1 MSEEN
6 LDFTSFFSI
15 IFKRLWITILITLI
29 SVSTSAYVSFFKLT
43 PIYQAKVQ
51 LLVSGQHD
59 PEEPNLNASAD
70 EALKLKTTY
79 QDIIQSP
86 LILQK
91 AQLKLDE
98 EGQNIKIGGN
108 ISVNQKTESQ
118 VLELLVEHK
127 DTKAVSQIANVVAES
142 FIEQIPDVM
151 GIEKSNVRILNKAT
165 INPVPVSPK
174 PVLIIGITFVV
185 SLIVSIWF
193 TILIHFV
200 SKSRKNSKSK
210 TLEKSLKG

>member
-29 SVSTSAYVSFFKLT
+29 SVSTSAYVSFFELT

-108 ISVNQKTESQ
+108 ISVNQKQ
-118 VLELLVEHK
+118 NHK
-127 DTKAVSQIANVVAES
+127 
-142 FIEQIPDVM
+142 F
-151 GIEKSNVRILNKAT
+151 
-165 INPVPVSPK
+165 
-174 PVLIIGITFVV
+174 
-185 SLIVSIWF
+185 
-193 TILIHFV
+193 
-200 SKSRKNSKSK
+200 
-210 TLEKSLKG
+210 

>member
-15 IFKRLWITILITLI
+15 VFKRLWITILITLI
-29 SVSTSAYVSFFKLT
+29 AVSTSAYVSFYVLT

-59 PEEPNLNASAD
+59 PEDPNLNASAD

-86 LILQK
+86 LILQG
-91 AQLKLDE
+91 AQSKLDE
-98 EGQNIKIGGN
+98 EGQNIRIGGS

-127 DTKAVSQIANVVAES
+127 NTKAAQQIANAVAES
-142 FIEQIPDVM
+142 FSEQIPGIM
-151 GIEKSNVRILNKAT
+151 GIEESNVKVLSKAT
-165 INPVPVSPK
+165 VNPVPVSPK
-174 PVLIIGITFVV
+174 P
-185 SLIVSIWF
+185 
-193 TILIHFV
+193 
-200 SKSRKNSKSK
+200 
-210 TLEKSLKG
+210 

>member
-15 IFKRLWITILITLI
+15 VFKRLWITILITLI
-29 SVSTSAYVSFFKLT
+29 AVSTSAYVSFYVLT

-59 PEEPNLNASAD
+59 PEDPNLNASAD

-86 LILQK
+86 LILQG

-98 EGQNIKIGGN
+98 EGQNIKIGGS

-127 DTKAVSQIANVVAES
+127 NPKAAQQIANAVAES
-142 FIEQIPDVM
+142 FSEQIPGIM
-151 GIEKSNVRILNKAT
+151 GIEESNVKVLSKAT
-165 INPVPVSPK
+165 VNPVPVSPK

-185 SLIVSIWF
+185 ALIVSIWIN
-193 TILIHFV
+193 ILIHFISKNRKT
-200 SKSRKNSKSK
+200 SKSRRS
-210 TLEKSLKG
+210 EKS

>member
-1 MSEEN
+1 MNEEN
-6 LDFTSFFSI
+6 LDFTSFFGI
-15 IFKRLWITILITLI
+15 VFKRIWITILITLI
-29 SVSTSAYVSFFKLT
+29 AVSTSAYVSFYMLT

-118 VLELLVEHK
+118 VLELLIEHENIE
-127 DTKAVSQIANVVAES
+127 AASQIANAVAES
-142 FIEQIPDVM
+142 FSEQITDVM
-151 GIEKSNVRILNKAT
+151 GIDTSNVKILNKAT
-165 INPVPVSPK
+165 ANPVP
-174 PVLIIGITFVV
+174 
-185 SLIVSIWF
+185 
-193 TILIHFV
+193 
-200 SKSRKNSKSK
+200 
-210 TLEKSLKG
+210 